1 MNIKQSRVRASKIK
15 SKNLALRKQLW
26 PKLDSDLL
34 WDRTQQK
41 GFTTILRPMPYIL
54 QIMDQLAPKGKPVS
68 VTYLSLWCRIFD
80 ESLVV
85 IQNPSELAFESGFTG
100 QRAVTTWA
108 SRMSYL
114 EDMGF
119 IATKEGASGKHNYV
133 LLYNPYLVIKKH
145 HAAKKIQE
153 TQYNALFARAQ
164 DVGATDLQGD

>member
-1 MNIKQSRVRASKIK
+1 MNLRQTSVRASKIK

-41 GFTTILRPMPYIL
+41 GFTTIPRPMPYIL
-54 QIMDQLAPKGKPVS
+54 QIMDNLAPKGKPVS
-68 VTYLSLWCRIFD
+68 ETYLSLWCRVFD

-100 QRAVTTWA
+100 QRDVTTWA

-114 EDMGF
+114 ENMGF
-119 IATKEGASGKHNYV
+119 IATKDGASGKYNYV
-133 LLYNPYLVIKKH
+133 LLYNPYVVIKKQ

-153 TQYNALFARAQ
+153 TQYNALFARGQ
-164 DVGATDLQGD
+164 DVGATDLLED